1 VTHRILRGFA
11 VLVAVPALL
20 LGMASLTLANVVER
34 DRYSFSDSFTDEDC
48 GITVD
53 VAVEA
58 SGVLMIRQDKP
69 GSTAFLLSNVFQFRE
84 VITNSENGKSMVIRG
99 KGNFREVRAT
109 HVEGD
114 IYRFR
119 AQLAGQ
125 PFVIESAAGDVVYR
139 ERGLLV
145 FDVLFDTFGDDE
157 PGGEEISF
165 DVVGVRGYPGFIDD
179 LCPLV
184 TELIG

>member
-1 VTHRILRGFA
+1 
-11 VLVAVPALL
+11 
-20 LGMASLTLANVVER
+20 
-34 DRYSFSDSFTDEDC
+34 
-48 GITVD
+48 
-53 VAVEA
+53 
-58 SGVLMIRQDKP
+58 
-69 GSTAFLLSNVFQFRE
+69 
-84 VITNSENGKSMVIRG
+84 MVIRG
-99 KGNFREVRAT
+99 KGNFREVKAT

-119 AQLAGQ
+119 VQLAGQ
-125 PFVIESAAGDVVYR
+125 PFVIESGAGDVVYR

-157 PGGEEISF
+157 PGGEELSF
-165 DVVGVRGYPGFIDD
+165 DLVGVRGYSGFIDD